1 MSDKI
6 VNISAYR
13 KNRRPADRAD
23 DSKIEDIE
31 DLPDIWPDDPDESEE
46 ENKKEAPKRH
56 TTQYKVMGKKFSLD
70 DDTVEGAMLLRGRFG
85 DEGIDS
91 AKTFEEL
98 YIAGMNWMFK
108 DRLEEIGETDV
119 RNVSWDKIKLWMLMK
134 ANPGQNP
141 DELDVPED
149 GSFMEYRLISL
160 FAGYIC
166 QIVWDIGIYY

>member
-6 VNISAYR
+6 VNISTYR
-13 KNRRPADRAD
+13 KNRRPADHTD
-23 DSKIEDIE
+23 DSEIKDIGDFFFSE
-31 DLPDIWPDDPDESEE
+31 PEE
-46 ENKKEAPKRH
+46 ENKKEVPKIH

-70 DDTVEGAMLLRGRFG
+70 DNSVHSAMLLHDRFG
-85 DEGIDS
+85 DEGIDN
-91 AKTFEEL
+91 AKTFEEV

-119 RNVSWDKIKLWMLMK
+119 RNVSWDKIKLWMLTER
-134 ANPGQNP
+134 PGHKKKKL
-141 DELDVPED
+141 DEVDVPED

-166 QIVWDIGIYY
+166 QIIRDVGIYY